1 MSVRALQAAAH
12 AVVENASED
21 NVWALEEALAGS
33 HSKTLRETLRK
44 VIEERWLARAEA
56 QSLGKRTSMKYRKAE
71 AEYFAG
77 AMAALN
83 AVFPNVEDPTLIS
96 SMVPQQWVFDLMIG
110 QNIAKVGD
118 GS

>member
-12 AVVENASED
+12 AVIERASED
-21 NVWALEEALAGS
+21 NVMALETALLGCYPRV
-33 HSKTLRETLRK
+33 LRDPLRQ

-56 QSLGKRTSMKYRKAE
+56 QSLGKRTSMRYRKAE

-83 AVFPNVEDPTLIS
+83 AVFPNVEEPALVS
-96 SMVPQQWVFDLMIG
+96 PMVPPQWFFDLMTG
-110 QNIAKVGD
+110 NNIAKVPD

>member
-1 MSVRALQAAAH
+1 MSVRALQAAAL
-12 AVVENASED
+12 AVIEHASED
-21 NVWALEEALAGS
+21 SVMALETALLGCNP
-33 HSKTLRETLRK
+33 KGLREPLRQA
-44 VIEERWLARAEA
+44 IEERWLARAET

-96 SMVPQQWVFDLMIG
+96 SMVPQQWVFDLMFE
-110 QNIAKVGD
+110 QNIAKVPN

>member
-1 MSVRALQAAAH
+1 MSVRALQAAAE
-12 AVVENASED
+12 AVVKNASED
-21 NVWALEEALAGS
+21 NVMALEAALIGSYPRGLREALRQ
-33 HSKTLRETLRK
+33 K
-44 VIEERWLARAEA
+44 IEERWLARAEA
-56 QSLGKRTSMKYRKAE
+56 QSLGKRTSMKYWRAE

-96 SMVPQQWVFDLMIG
+96 TMVPQQWVFDLMIG
-110 QNIAKVGD
+110 KNIVKVPD